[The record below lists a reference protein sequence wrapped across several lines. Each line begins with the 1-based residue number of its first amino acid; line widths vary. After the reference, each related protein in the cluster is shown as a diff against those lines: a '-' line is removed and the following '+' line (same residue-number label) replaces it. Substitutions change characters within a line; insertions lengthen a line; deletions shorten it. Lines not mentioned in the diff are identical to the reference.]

1 MTKKG
6 KALRAL
12 LVMAVAVAL
21 CMYFSRTIQTITT
34 PKVKLV
40 QSTTG
45 RIEQKLQVQA
55 VPYFPVK
62 TEVKL
67 NKAKDYPITV
77 DKVYVKVGLFVQEG
91 DTLFTATINEYQ
103 TKEDELLKVYNE
115 KAQALIDLDI
125 ANRKS
130 SKQSKQNDLYTLMID
145 KQDALSSA
153 ESKARLAAAKD
164 GIDLTFNQALWVA
177 KAEKEKAS
185 PETLS
190 LITAAATAKTAFDT
204 ARADFFASYEN
215 KKIKVTDAVFK
226 YIKDRNKLVSEME
239 EQGNKMVQLL
249 DAKQM
254 LSTVTASSAGY
265 IVELELKKGD
275 PYD

>member
-77 DKVYVKVGLFVQEG
+77 DKVYVKV
-91 DTLFTATINEYQ
+91 
-103 TKEDELLKVYNE
+103 
-115 KAQALIDLDI
+115 
-125 ANRKS
+125 
-130 SKQSKQNDLYTLMID
+130 
-145 KQDALSSA
+145 
-153 ESKARLAAAKD
+153 
-164 GIDLTFNQALWVA
+164 
-177 KAEKEKAS
+177 
-185 PETLS
+185 
-190 LITAAATAKTAFDT
+190 
-204 ARADFFASYEN
+204 
-215 KKIKVTDAVFK
+215 
-226 YIKDRNKLVSEME
+226 
-239 EQGNKMVQLL
+239 
-249 DAKQM
+249 
-254 LSTVTASSAGY
+254 
-265 IVELELKKGD
+265 
-275 PYD
+275 